1 MKILNIKLLVAAFI
15 AIFSAA
21 SNAACSD
28 SEYRIYQQYDKFLDT
43 NPSTPDYE
51 LRIVF
56 AKNIGMQPSA
66 LKDLY
71 VRCVNRWANQNQS
84 ERDDY
89 LKKLIVK

>member
-1 MKILNIKLLVAAFI
+1 MKIRNINILVATFI
-15 AIFSAA
+15 AIFSAS

-28 SEYRIYQQYDKFLDT
+28 SEYRIYQQYDKFLDA
-43 NPSTPDYE
+43 NPSTPDHE

-66 LKDLY
+66 LKNLY
-71 VRCVNRWANQNQS
+71 VRCVNRWANQNPS

-89 LKKLIVK
+89 IKKLQTK